1 MDSDDD
7 FGGFGIP
14 TPLEMWK
21 HQVVLL
27 TTEIQE
33 YQRDLRRARS
43 NIAKLIDINASV
55 TVDRDALREELRINA
70 TKLSEAYRELA
81 MTKNTL
87 AGYLMAQ
94 GRTDSHAVSYAPPS
108 GYSAEAPEPPPRP
121 APD

>member
-7 FGGFGIP
+7 FGGLGIP

-55 TVDRDALREELRINA
+55 TVDRDALREELGINA

-87 AGYLMAQ
+87 ARYLMGQ
-94 GRTDSHAVSYAPPS
+94 GRADAHMASCAPPS
-108 GYSAEAPEPPPRP
+108 GLMLKTT
-121 APD
+121 

>member
-94 GRTDSHAVSYAPPS
+94 GRTDSYAPPS
-108 GYSAEAPEPPPRP
+108 SFNAKPT
-121 APD
+121 